1 MYGDGE
7 KRVLLV
13 VASLASFL
21 VPYTVSSLNVALPAI
36 SASFGIDAVTL
47 GWVTSA
53 YLLTA
58 AICIVPFGRLA
69 DMYGRKRFFILG
81 NILFAMGSLLAAIS
95 WSGPVI
101 ITARVIQALGGA
113 MVFSTSIAI
122 VTSVFPPGE
131 RGRAIGIITA
141 TVYAGLSLG
150 PFIGG
155 VLTYNIGWPSHLPCQ
170 YPPRTPRDRAHR
182 TVYPRGMGRRR
193 DERRFDLTGAA
204 LYSVMLF
211 GCIYGLTLLPS
222 YSGIFWMV
230 LGLVVL
236 ALFIWWEQRVPA
248 PMVEIALFRKSPVFL
263 FSNIAALINYAMV
276 FAVGFLLS
284 LYLQYNRG
292 IDPQTTGLIL
302 IAQPVVQMIVSPV
315 AGHLSDRIEP
325 RILATAGMAITTAG
339 LGILMFLSPATPL
352 LVIIAGQVIL
362 GLGYGLFSSP
372 NTNAI
377 MSSVEVR
384 YLGLAS
390 SMVSTM
396 RAIGQMLSLAIAM
409 LVFSAVIGTVPIS
422 LRYIPNCSRVSISR
436 LRSFSSSAW
445 LVSPHRMPGGRGVKA
460 CDPGG
465 RPASKINFAWLIPA
479 GPYQNPR
486 CHCKQ
491 GAHYKT

>member
-1 MYGDGE
+1 MHGDSE
-7 KRVLLV
+7 KRVLLA

-36 SASFGIDAVTL
+36 SASFDIDAVTL

-58 AICIVPFGRLA
+58 AIFIVPFGKLS
-69 DMYGRKRFFILG
+69 DIYGRKRFFILG
-81 NILFAMGSLLAAIS
+81 NCLFAAGSLLAAIS
-95 WSGPVI
+95 WSGTVI
-101 ITARVIQALGGA
+101 IAARVIQAMGGA

-122 VTSVFPPGE
+122 VTTVFSPGE

-155 VLTYNIGWPSHLPCQ
+155 ILTYNIGWPSIFLVNIPLAMLVIALTWLFI
-170 YPPRTPRDRAHR
+170 PGEWAETA
-182 TVYPRGMGRRR
+182 
-193 DERRFDLTGAA
+193 ERHFDLTGAI
-204 LYSVMLF
+204 LYSIMLF

-222 YSGIFWMV
+222 QLGIIWMV
-230 LGLVVL
+230 LGLGVL
-236 ALFIWWEQRVPA
+236 ALFVWWEQRVPA

-263 FSNIAALINYAMV
+263 FSNIAALINYAVV
-276 FAVGFLLS
+276 FAVGFLMS

-302 IAQPVVQMIVSPV
+302 IVQPLVQMVISPA

-325 RILATAGMAITTAG
+325 RILATTGMACTTAG
-339 LGILMFLSPATPL
+339 LGVLMLVSPVTPL
-352 LVIIAGQVIL
+352 VVIIAGLAIL
-362 GLGYGLFSSP
+362 GFGYGLFSSP

-390 SMVSTM
+390 GMVSTM
-396 RAIGQMLSLAIAM
+396 RAIGQMLSLAIVM
-409 LVFSAVIGTVPIS
+409 LVFSAVIGTVRIS
-422 LRYIPNCSRVSISR
+422 PEVYPELQSSFTISFTVFFVIGLAGIWASYAR
-436 LRSFSSSAW
+436 GKTSAQ
-445 LVSPHRMPGGRGVKA
+445 PHV
-460 CDPGG
+460 
-465 RPASKINFAWLIPA
+465 
-479 GPYQNPR
+479 
-486 CHCKQ
+486 
-491 GAHYKT
+491 

>member
-1 MYGDGE
+1 MNGDGE

-36 SASFGIDAVTL
+36 STSFDIDAVTL
-47 GWVTSA
+47 GWITSA

-58 AICIVPFGRLA
+58 AICIVPFGKLA

-81 NILFAMGSLLAAIS
+81 NILFASGSLLAAIA
-95 WSGPVI
+95 WSGNVLI
-101 ITARVIQALGGA
+101 VARVIQALGGA

-155 VLTYNIGWPSHLPCQ
+155 VLTYNVGWPSIFLVNIPL
-170 YPPRTPRDRAHR
+170 AILVIIL
-182 TVYPRGMGRRR
+182 TVLYIPGEWAETS
-193 DERRFDLTGAA
+193 ERHFDLTGAL

-222 YSGIFWMV
+222 FLGISWM
-230 LGLVVL
+230 LSGLVLL

-248 PMVEIALFRKSPVFL
+248 PIVEIALFRKSPVFL
-263 FSNIAALINYAMV
+263 YSNIAALINYAMV
-276 FAVGFLLS
+276 FAVGFLMS

-302 IAQPVVQMIVSPV
+302 IAQPVVQMIVSPA
-315 AGHLSDRIEP
+315 AGHLSDRTEP
-325 RILATAGMAITTAG
+325 RVLATAGMAITTAG
-339 LGILMFLSPATPL
+339 LGILMLMSQKTPL
-352 LVIIAGQVIL
+352 VVIIAGLVIL

-396 RAIGQMLSLAIAM
+396 RAIGQMLSLAIVM
-409 LVFSAVIGTVPIS
+409 LVFSAVIGTVRIS
-422 LRYIPNCSRVSISR
+422 PVVYPALQHSVTIAFTVFFIIGLIGIAASY
-436 LRSFSSSAW
+436 A
-445 LVSPHRMPGGRGVKA
+445 RGTVRK
-460 CDPGG
+460 D
-465 RPASKINFAWLIPA
+465 
-479 GPYQNPR
+479 
-486 CHCKQ
+486 H
-491 GAHYKT
+491 

>member
-1 MYGDGE
+1 MNEDKE
-7 KRVLLV
+7 KQILLL

-36 SASFGIDAVTL
+36 SASFGIDAVML

-58 AICIVPFGRLA
+58 AICIVPFGKLA
-69 DMYGRKRFFILG
+69 DMYGRKRFFVLG
-81 NILFAMGSLLAAIS
+81 NILFAAGSLLAAIS

-131 RGRAIGIITA
+131 RGKAIGIITA

-155 VLTYNIGWPSHLPCQ
+155 VLTHNIGWQSIFLVNIPL
-170 YPPRTPRDRAHR
+170 AVLVIIL
-182 TVYPRGMGRRR
+182 TVRYIPGEWLDKAGK
-193 DERRFDLTGAA
+193 FDLVGAA

-222 YSGIFWMV
+222 GAGIAWMALGVCV
-230 LGLVVL
+230 LL
-236 ALFIWWEQRVPA
+236 LFIRWEQRVPA
-248 PMVEIALFRKSPVFL
+248 PMVDIALFRSNPVFL
-263 FSNIAALINYAMV
+263 FSNLAALINYAVV

-292 IDPQTTGLIL
+292 IDPQVAGLIL
-302 IAQPVVQMIVSPV
+302 IAQPVVQTIVSPA
-315 AGHLSDRIEP
+315 AGHLSDRIDP
-325 RILATAGMAITTAG
+325 RILATAGMALTSLG
-339 LGILMFLSPATPL
+339 LGILMFISPSMPL
-352 LVIIAGQVIL
+352 AVIIAGLAIL

-377 MSSVEVR
+377 MSSVDTKH
-384 YLGLAS
+384 LGLAS
-390 SMVSTM
+390 GMVSTM

-409 LVFSAVIGTVPIS
+409 LVFSAVIGTVQIS
-422 LRYIPNCSRVSISR
+422 PEVYPQLQKSVTIAFGVFFVLALIGIAASY
-436 LRSFSSSAW
+436 A
-445 LVSPHRMPGGRGVKA
+445 RGTVRKE
-460 CDPGG
+460 
-465 RPASKINFAWLIPA
+465 R
-479 GPYQNPR
+479 
-486 CHCKQ
+486 
-491 GAHYKT
+491 

>member
-1 MYGDGE
+1 MHEDSE
-7 KRVLLV
+7 KRVLLI

-36 SASFGIDAVTL
+36 STSFGIDAVML

-53 YLLTA
+53 YMLTA
-58 AICIVPFGRLA
+58 AICIVPFGKLA
-69 DMYGRKRFFILG
+69 DLYGRKRFFILG
-81 NILFAMGSLLAAIS
+81 NVLFAAGSLLAAVS
-95 WSGPVI
+95 WSGTVI
-101 ITARVIQALGGA
+101 IAARVIQGLGGA

-155 VLTYNIGWPSHLPCQ
+155 VLTYNIGWPSIFLVNIPLAILVILLTMR
-170 YPPRTPRDRAHR
+170 YIPGEWADS
-182 TVYPRGMGRRR
+182 GKK
-193 DERRFDLTGAA
+193 RFDLAGAG
-204 LYSVMLF
+204 LYGVMLF

-222 YSGIFWMV
+222 RSGILWML

-236 ALFIWWEQRVPA
+236 ALFIWWEQREPA

-263 FSNIAALINYAMV
+263 FSNIAALINYAVV
-276 FAVGFLLS
+276 FAVAFLMS

-302 IAQPVVQMIVSPV
+302 IAQPVVQMIVSPA

-325 RILATAGMAITTAG
+325 RILATAGMALTTVG
-339 LGILMFLSPATPL
+339 LGIMMLLSPTTPL
-352 LVIIAGQVIL
+352 AVIIAGLAIL

-377 MSSVEVR
+377 MSSVDVR

-390 SMVSTM
+390 GMVSTM

-409 LVFSAVIGTVPIS
+409 LVFSAVIGTVQIS
-422 LRYIPNCSRVSISR
+422 PEFYPQLQQSVNIAFGVFFI
-436 LRSFSSSAW
+436 LG
-445 LVSPHRMPGGRGVKA
+445 LVGIAASYARGTVREA
-460 CDPGG
+460 
-465 RPASKINFAWLIPA
+465 R
-479 GPYQNPR
+479 
-486 CHCKQ
+486 
-491 GAHYKT
+491 

>member
-1 MYGDGE
+1 MHEDSE

-36 SASFGIDAVTL
+36 SASFDIDAVTL

-58 AICIVPFGRLA
+58 AICIVPFGKLA
-69 DMYGRKRFFILG
+69 DMYGRKRFFIIG
-81 NILFAMGSLLAAIS
+81 NILFALGSLLAAVS
-95 WSGPVI
+95 WSGSVI

-155 VLTYNIGWPSHLPCQ
+155 VLTYNIGWPSIFLINIPLALLVIALTIM
-170 YPPRTPRDRAHR
+170 YIPGEWTD
-182 TVYPRGMGRRR
+182 TG
-193 DERRFDLTGAA
+193 ERRFDLTGAA

-236 ALFIWWEQRVPA
+236 ALFLWWEQRIPA
-248 PMVEIALFRKSPVFL
+248 PMVDIALFRKSPVFL
-263 FSNIAALINYAMV
+263 FSNIAALINYAVV
-276 FAVGFLLS
+276 FAVGFLIS
-284 LYLQYNRG
+284 LYLQFNRG

-302 IAQPVVQMIVSPV
+302 IAQPVVQMIVSPY

-339 LGILMFLSPATPL
+339 LGILMLMSPDTPL
-352 LVIIAGQVIL
+352 VVIIAGLAIL

-377 MSSVEVR
+377 MSSVEIR

-409 LVFSAVIGTVPIS
+409 LVFSAVIGTVRIS
-422 LRYIPNCSRVSISR
+422 PEVYPELQQSVNIAFAVFF
-436 LRSFSSSAW
+436 LLG
-445 LVSPHRMPGGRGVKA
+445 LVGIVASYARGTVRE
-460 CDPGG
+460 D
-465 RPASKINFAWLIPA
+465 R
-479 GPYQNPR
+479 
-486 CHCKQ
+486 
-491 GAHYKT
+491 

>member
-1 MYGDGE
+1 MNEDSE

-36 SASFGIDAVTL
+36 SASFDIDAVTL

-58 AICIVPFGRLA
+58 AICIVPFGKLA

-81 NILFAMGSLLAAIS
+81 NILFALGSLLAAIS
-95 WSGPVI
+95 WSGSVI

-155 VLTYNIGWPSHLPCQ
+155 VLTHNIGWPSIFLVNIPLALLVIVLTLLYIPGEWAEADKQ
-170 YPPRTPRDRAHR
+170 
-182 TVYPRGMGRRR
+182 
-193 DERRFDLTGAA
+193 RFDLTGAA

-222 YSGIFWMV
+222 LSGISWMV

-236 ALFIWWEQRVPA
+236 ALFLWWEQRVPA
-248 PMVEIALFRKSPVFL
+248 PMVEIALFKKSPVFL
-263 FSNIAALINYAMV
+263 FSNLAALINYAVV
-276 FAVGFLLS
+276 FAVGFLIS

-292 IDPQTTGLIL
+292 IDPQTAGLIL
-302 IAQPVVQMIVSPV
+302 IAQPVVQMIVSPY

-325 RILATAGMAITTAG
+325 RILATTGMAITTTG
-339 LGILMFLSPATPL
+339 LGILMLMSPTTPL
-352 LVIIAGQVIL
+352 VVIIAGLAIL

-372 NTNAI
+372 NINAI
-377 MSSVEVR
+377 MSSVEMR

-390 SMVSTM
+390 AMVSTM

-409 LVFSAVIGTVPIS
+409 LVFSAVIGTVRIS
-422 LRYIPNCSRVSISR
+422 PAVYPELQQSVNIAFAVFFI
-436 LRSFSSSAW
+436 LG
-445 LVSPHRMPGGRGVKA
+445 LVGIAASYARGTVRE
-460 CDPGG
+460 D
-465 RPASKINFAWLIPA
+465 R
-479 GPYQNPR
+479 
-486 CHCKQ
+486 
-491 GAHYKT
+491 

>member
-1 MYGDGE
+1 MHGDGE

-36 SASFGIDAVTL
+36 SASFDIDAVTM

-58 AICIVPFGRLA
+58 AICIVPFGKLA

-81 NILFAMGSLLAAIS
+81 NILFASGSLLAAIS

-131 RGRAIGIITA
+131 RGRAIGIVTA

-155 VLTYNIGWPSHLPCQ
+155 VLTYNIGWPSIFLVNIPLAIIVILLTVL
-170 YPPRTPRDRAHR
+170 YIPREWAET
-182 TVYPRGMGRRR
+182 G
-193 DERRFDLTGAA
+193 ERRFDLTGAV

-211 GCIYGLTLLPS
+211 GCIYGLTLMPS
-222 YSGIFWMV
+222 LSGIIWMV

-236 ALFIWWEQRVPA
+236 ALFLWWEQRVPA
-248 PMVEIALFRKSPVFL
+248 PMVEIVLFRKRPVFL

-276 FAVGFLLS
+276 FAVGFLMS

-302 IAQPVVQMIVSPV
+302 IAQPVVQMIISPA

-325 RILATAGMAITTAG
+325 RILATAGMACTTAG
-339 LGILMFLSPATPL
+339 LGILMLLSPSTP
-352 LVIIAGQVIL
+352 LVIIIAGLAIL
-362 GLGYGLFSSP
+362 GFGYGLFSSP

-377 MSSVEVR
+377 MSSVEIQH
-384 YLGLAS
+384 LGFAS
-390 SMVSTM
+390 GMVSTM

-409 LVFSAVIGTVPIS
+409 LVFSAVIGTVRITPEVYPELQQSVNIAFAVFFVIGLIGIAAS
-422 LRYIPNCSRVSISR
+422 Y
-436 LRSFSSSAW
+436 A
-445 LVSPHRMPGGRGVKA
+445 RGTVRE
-460 CDPGG
+460 D
-465 RPASKINFAWLIPA
+465 R
-479 GPYQNPR
+479 
-486 CHCKQ
+486 
-491 GAHYKT
+491 

>member
-1 MYGDGE
+1 MNNERE
-7 KRVLLV
+7 KRILLV

-21 VPYTVSSLNVALPAI
+21 VPYTVASLNVALPAI
-36 SASFGIDAVTL
+36 SASFGIDAVML

-58 AICIVPFGRLA
+58 AIFIVPFGKLA

-81 NILFAMGSLLAAIS
+81 NVLFAIGSFLAAVS
-95 WSGPVI
+95 WSGTVI
-101 ITARVIQALGGA
+101 IAARVIQALGGA

-155 VLTYNIGWPSHLPCQ
+155 VLTQNAGWPSIFLINIPLAILVIILTLLYIPGEWKETGGH
-170 YPPRTPRDRAHR
+170 
-182 TVYPRGMGRRR
+182 
-193 DERRFDLTGAA
+193 RFDLAGAG
-204 LYSVMLF
+204 LYGVMLF

-222 YSGIFWMV
+222 VSGIAWV
-230 LGLVVL
+230 LSGLVVL
-236 ALFIWWEQRVPA
+236 ALFLWWEQRVEA
-248 PMVEIALFRKSPVFL
+248 PMVEIALFRKSPAFL
-263 FSNIAALINYAMV
+263 FSNIAALINYAVV
-276 FAVGFLLS
+276 FAVAFLMS

-292 IDPQTTGLIL
+292 IDPQTAGLIL
-302 IAQPVVQMIVSPV
+302 IAQPVVQMIVSPA

-325 RILATAGMAITTAG
+325 RVLATAGMAITTVG
-339 LGILMFLSPATPL
+339 IGILMLVSPSTPL
-352 LVIIAGQVIL
+352 LVIIAGLAIL

-377 MSSVEVR
+377 MSSVDVR

-390 SMVSTM
+390 GMVSTM

-409 LVFSAVIGTVPIS
+409 LVFSAIIGTVQIS
-422 LRYIPNCSRVSISR
+422 PEVYPELQQSVTIAFAVFFILGLIGIAASY
-436 LRSFSSSAW
+436 A
-445 LVSPHRMPGGRGVKA
+445 RGTVR
-460 CDPGG
+460 DP
-465 RPASKINFAWLIPA
+465 
-479 GPYQNPR
+479 Q
-486 CHCKQ
+486 
-491 GAHYKT
+491 

>member
-1 MYGDGE
+1 MNEDKE
-7 KRVLLV
+7 KRILLL

-36 SASFGIDAVTL
+36 STSFSIDAVML

-58 AICIVPFGRLA
+58 AICIVPFGKLA
-69 DMYGRKRFFILG
+69 DMYGRKKFFILG
-81 NILFAMGSLLAAIS
+81 NALFAAGSLLAAIS
-95 WSGPVI
+95 WSGSVI

-155 VLTYNIGWPSHLPCQ
+155 VLTHNIGWQSIFLVNIPLAVLVIILTLRYIPGEWL
-170 YPPRTPRDRAHR
+170 DKA
-182 TVYPRGMGRRR
+182 GK
-193 DERRFDLTGAA
+193 FDLVGAA

-222 YSGIFWMV
+222 GAGIAWMA
-230 LGLVVL
+230 LGICFLL
-236 ALFIWWEQRVPA
+236 LFIRWEQRVPA
-248 PMVEIALFRKSPVFL
+248 PMVDIALFRSNPVFL
-263 FSNIAALINYAMV
+263 FSNLAALINYAVV

-292 IDPQTTGLIL
+292 IDPQIAGLIL
-302 IAQPVVQMIVSPV
+302 IAQPVVQTIVSPA
-315 AGHLSDRIEP
+315 AGHLSDRIDP
-325 RILATAGMAITTAG
+325 RILATAGMALTSLG
-339 LGILMFLSPATPL
+339 LGILMFISPSMPL
-352 LVIIAGQVIL
+352 AVIIAGLAIL

-377 MSSVEVR
+377 MSSVGAEH
-384 YLGLAS
+384 LGLAS
-390 SMVSTM
+390 GMVSTM

-409 LVFSAVIGTVPIS
+409 LVFSAIIGSVQISPEVYPQLQQSVTIAFGVFFVLALIGIAASYARGTV
-422 LRYIPNCSRVSISR
+422 RKEN
-436 LRSFSSSAW
+436 
-445 LVSPHRMPGGRGVKA
+445 
-460 CDPGG
+460 
-465 RPASKINFAWLIPA
+465 
-479 GPYQNPR
+479 
-486 CHCKQ
+486 
-491 GAHYKT
+491 T

>member
-1 MYGDGE
+1 MHGDGE
-7 KRVLLV
+7 KRLLLV

-58 AICIVPFGRLA
+58 AICIVPFGKLA
-69 DMYGRKRFFILG
+69 DLYGRKRFFILG
-81 NILFAMGSLLAAIS
+81 NVLFASGSLLAAIA
-95 WSGPVI
+95 WSGSVI

-155 VLTYNIGWPSHLPCQ
+155 VLTYNIGWPSIFLVNIPL
-170 YPPRTPRDRAHR
+170 AILVIVL
-182 TVYPRGMGRRR
+182 TVLYIPGEWAETG
-193 DERRFDLTGAA
+193 ERRFDLTGAV

-222 YSGIFWMV
+222 RSGIFWMV

-236 ALFIWWEQRVPA
+236 ALFAWWEQRVPA
-248 PMVEIALFRKSPVFL
+248 PMVEIALFRKRPVFL
-263 FSNIAALINYAMV
+263 FSNIAALINYAVV
-276 FAVGFLLS
+276 FAVGFLIS
-284 LYLQYNRG
+284 LYLQYNLG

-302 IAQPVVQMIVSPV
+302 IAQPVVQMIVSPA

-325 RILATAGMAITTAG
+325 RILATAGMACTTVG
-339 LGILMFLSPATPL
+339 LGILMLLSPSTPL
-352 LVIIAGQVIL
+352 VVIIAGLAIL
-362 GLGYGLFSSP
+362 GLGYGIFSSP

-396 RAIGQMLSLAIAM
+396 RAVGQMLSLAIAM
-409 LVFSAVIGTVPIS
+409 LVFSVVIGTVRITPEVYPE
-422 LRYIPNCSRVSISR
+422 LQQSINIAFTVFFLIGLIGIAASY
-436 LRSFSSSAW
+436 A
-445 LVSPHRMPGGRGVKA
+445 RGTVRE
-460 CDPGG
+460 D
-465 RPASKINFAWLIPA
+465 R
-479 GPYQNPR
+479 
-486 CHCKQ
+486 
-491 GAHYKT
+491 

>member
-1 MYGDGE
+1 MNEDKE
-7 KRVLLV
+7 KRILLL

-36 SASFGIDAVTL
+36 SASFSIDAVML

-58 AICIVPFGRLA
+58 AICIVPFGKLA
-69 DMYGRKRFFILG
+69 DMYGRKKFFILG
-81 NILFAMGSLLAAIS
+81 NALFAVGSLLAAIS
-95 WSGPVI
+95 WSGSVI

-155 VLTYNIGWPSHLPCQ
+155 VLTHNIGWQSIFLVNIPLAVLVIILTLRYIPGEWL
-170 YPPRTPRDRAHR
+170 DKA
-182 TVYPRGMGRRR
+182 GK
-193 DERRFDLTGAA
+193 FDLVGAA

-222 YSGIFWMV
+222 GAGIAWMA
-230 LGLVVL
+230 LGVCFLL
-236 ALFIWWEQRVPA
+236 LFIRWEQRVPA
-248 PMVEIALFRKSPVFL
+248 PMVDIALFRSNPVFL
-263 FSNIAALINYAMV
+263 FSNLAALINYAVV

-292 IDPQTTGLIL
+292 IDPQIAGLIL
-302 IAQPVVQMIVSPV
+302 IAQPVVQTIVSPA
-315 AGHLSDRIEP
+315 AGHLSDRIDP
-325 RILATAGMAITTAG
+325 RILATAGMALTSFG
-339 LGILMFLSPATPL
+339 LGILMFISPSMPL
-352 LVIIAGQVIL
+352 AVIIAGLAIL

-377 MSSVEVR
+377 MSSVGAEH
-384 YLGLAS
+384 LGLAS
-390 SMVSTM
+390 GMVSTM

-409 LVFSAVIGTVPIS
+409 LIFSAVIGSVQIS
-422 LRYIPNCSRVSISR
+422 PEVYPQLQQSVTIAFGVFFVLALIGIAASY
-436 LRSFSSSAW
+436 A
-445 LVSPHRMPGGRGVKA
+445 RGKVRKN
-460 CDPGG
+460 
-465 RPASKINFAWLIPA
+465 S
-479 GPYQNPR
+479 
-486 CHCKQ
+486 
-491 GAHYKT
+491 

>member
-36 SASFGIDAVTL
+36 SASFGIDAVML

-58 AICIVPFGRLA
+58 AICIVPFGKLA
-69 DMYGRKRFFILG
+69 DIYGRKRFFILG
-81 NILFAMGSLLAAIS
+81 NILFASGSLLAALA

-101 ITARVIQALGGA
+101 IAARVIQALGGA

-155 VLTYNIGWPSHLPCQ
+155 VLTYNIGWPSIFLVNIPLAILVIVLTML
-170 YPPRTPRDRAHR
+170 YIPGEWKEA
-182 TVYPRGMGRRR
+182 
-193 DERRFDLTGAA
+193 EARRFDLPGAV
-204 LYSVMLF
+204 LYSIMLF

-222 YSGIFWMV
+222 GPGIFWML
-230 LGLVVL
+230 LGLLVL
-236 ALFIWWEQRVPA
+236 ALFIWWEQRVPV
-248 PMVEIALFRKSPVFL
+248 PMVEIGLFRKSPVFL
-263 FSNIAALINYAMV
+263 FSNLAALINYAMV

-302 IAQPVVQMIVSPV
+302 IAQPVVQMMVSPV

-325 RILATAGMAITTAG
+325 RILATIGMACTTAG
-339 LGILMFLSPATPL
+339 LCVLMFLSPSTPL
-352 LVIIAGQVIL
+352 IIIIAGQIIL

-409 LVFSAVIGTVPIS
+409 LVFSAIIGSVPIS
-422 LRYIPNCSRVSISR
+422 PAVFPELMKSVNIAFTVFFMLGLIGIAASYAR
-436 LRSFSSSAW
+436 
-445 LVSPHRMPGGRGVKA
+445 GTGR
-460 CDPGG
+460 
-465 RPASKINFAWLIPA
+465 A
-479 GPYQNPR
+479 G
-486 CHCKQ
+486 H
-491 GAHYKT
+491 

>member
-1 MYGDGE
+1 MNGARE
-7 KRVLLV
+7 KRIILV

-36 SASFGIDAVTL
+36 SGSFGIDAVTL

-58 AICIVPFGRLA
+58 AICIVPFGKLA
-69 DMYGRKRFFILG
+69 DMYGRKRFFLLG
-81 NILFAMGSLLAAIS
+81 NVLFAIGSLLAAIS
-95 WSGPVI
+95 WSGGII

-155 VLTYNIGWPSHLPCQ
+155 VLTYNIGWPAIFLVNIPL
-170 YPPRTPRDRAHR
+170 ALLVIVL
-182 TVYPRGMGRRR
+182 TVLFIPGEWTGGG
-193 DERRFDLTGAA
+193 EQHFDLAGAA

-211 GCIYGLTLLPS
+211 GCIYGLTLLPTC
-222 YSGIFWMV
+222 SGILWV
-230 LGLVVL
+230 VSGLIVL
-236 ALFIWWEQRVPA
+236 ALFIWWELRVPA
-248 PMVEIALFRKSPVFL
+248 PMVEISLFRKRPVFL

-292 IDPQTTGLIL
+292 IDAETTGLIL
-302 IAQPVVQMIVSPV
+302 LAQPVVQMIVSPA
-315 AGHLSDRIEP
+315 AGHLSDRVEP

-339 LGILMFLSPATPL
+339 LGVLMLLSPTTP
-352 LVIIAGQVIL
+352 VVIIIAGLLIL

-390 SMVSTM
+390 SMVATM
-396 RAIGQMLSLAIAM
+396 RAIGQMISLAIAM
-409 LVFSAVIGTVPIS
+409 LVFSAVIGTVRIT
-422 LRYIPNCSRVSISR
+422 
-436 LRSFSSSAW
+436 
-445 LVSPHRMPGGRGVKA
+445 PGVYPELQQSVNIAFAVFFILGLIGIAASYARGSVREH
-460 CDPGG
+460 P
-465 RPASKINFAWLIPA
+465 
-479 GPYQNPR
+479 
-486 CHCKQ
+486 
-491 GAHYKT
+491 

>member
-1 MYGDGE
+1 MYGNGE

-36 SASFGIDAVTL
+36 SASFGIDAVML

-81 NILFAMGSLLAAIS
+81 NALFALGSLLAAIS
-95 WSGPVI
+95 WSGPAI

-155 VLTYNIGWPSHLPCQ
+155 VLTYNIGWPAIFLVNIPL
-170 YPPRTPRDRAHR
+170 ALLVIGL
-182 TVYPRGMGRRR
+182 TVLYIPGEWTGTN
-193 DERRFDLTGAA
+193 ERRFDLAGAA
-204 LYSVMLF
+204 LYSLMLF
-211 GCIYGLTLLPS
+211 GCIYGLTQLPS
-222 YSGIFWMV
+222 QSGIFWV
-230 LGLVVL
+230 VSGLVIL
-236 ALFIWWEQRVPA
+236 ALFVWWEQRVPA
-248 PMVEIALFRKSPVFL
+248 PMVEISLFRKSPVFL

-325 RILATAGMAITTAG
+325 RLLATAGMAITTAG
-339 LGILMFLSPATPL
+339 LGVLMFLSPGTPL
-352 LVIIAGQVIL
+352 LVVIGGQVIL

-377 MSSVEVR
+377 MSSVKVR

-409 LVFSAVIGTVPIS
+409 LVFSAVIGTVPITPEVYPELQQS
-422 LRYIPNCSRVSISR
+422 VNIAFAIFFVIG
-436 LRSFSSSAW
+436 
-445 LVSPHRMPGGRGVKA
+445 LVGIAASYARGTGREGV
-460 CDPGG
+460 
-465 RPASKINFAWLIPA
+465 
-479 GPYQNPR
+479 
-486 CHCKQ
+486 
-491 GAHYKT
+491 

>member
-1 MYGDGE
+1 MHGDGG

-36 SASFGIDAVTL
+36 SASFDIDAVTL

-58 AICIVPFGRLA
+58 AIFIVPFGKLA

-81 NILFAMGSLLAAIS
+81 NCLFAAGSLLAAIS
-95 WSGPVI
+95 WSGTVI
-101 ITARVIQALGGA
+101 IIARVIQALGGA

-155 VLTYNIGWPSHLPCQ
+155 VLTYNIGWPSIFLVNIPL
-170 YPPRTPRDRAHR
+170 AILVIVL
-182 TVYPRGMGRRR
+182 TVLYIPMEWAETG
-193 DERRFDLTGAA
+193 DRRFDLTGAT

-222 YSGIFWMV
+222 WSGIFWMV

-236 ALFIWWEQRVPA
+236 ALFLWWEQRVMSPI
-248 PMVEIALFRKSPVFL
+248 VEIALFRKRPVFL

-276 FAVGFLLS
+276 FAVGFLMS
-284 LYLQYNRG
+284 LYLQFNRG

-302 IAQPVVQMIVSPV
+302 IAQPVVQMIISPA

-325 RILATAGMAITTAG
+325 RILATVGMAITTAG
-339 LGILMFLSPATPL
+339 IGILMLLSPSTPL
-352 LVIIAGQVIL
+352 EIIIAGLVIL
-362 GLGYGLFSSP
+362 GFGYGLFSSP

-377 MSSVEVR
+377 MSSVEVQH
-384 YLGLAS
+384 LGFAS
-390 SMVSTM
+390 GMVSTM

-409 LVFSAVIGTVPIS
+409 LVFSAVIGTVRITPEVYPELQHSVNIAFMVFFVIGLIGITAS
-422 LRYIPNCSRVSISR
+422 Y
-436 LRSFSSSAW
+436 A
-445 LVSPHRMPGGRGVKA
+445 RGTVRE
-460 CDPGG
+460 D
-465 RPASKINFAWLIPA
+465 
-479 GPYQNPR
+479 
-486 CHCKQ
+486 H
-491 GAHYKT
+491 

>member
-1 MYGDGE
+1 MYKGSE
-7 KRVLLV
+7 KRVLLAV
-13 VASLASFL
+13 TSLASFL

-47 GWVTSA
+47 GWITSA

-58 AICIVPFGRLA
+58 AICIVPFGKLA

-81 NILFAMGSLLAAIS
+81 NILFALGSLLAAIS

-101 ITARVIQALGGA
+101 IMARVIQALGGA

-122 VTSVFPPGE
+122 ITAVFPPGE

-155 VLTYNIGWPSHLPCQ
+155 VLTYNIGWPSIFLVNIPL
-170 YPPRTPRDRAHR
+170 AILVIVL
-182 TVYPRGMGRRR
+182 TVLYVPGEWTEMS
-193 DERRFDLTGAA
+193 ERHFDLAGAA
-204 LYSVMLF
+204 MYSVMLF

-222 YSGIFWMV
+222 HSGILWMT
-230 LGLVVL
+230 LGLV
-236 ALFIWWEQRVPA
+236 ALVFFIWWEQQVVA
-248 PMVEIALFRKSPVFL
+248 PMVEISLFRKRPVFL
-263 FSNIAALINYAMV
+263 YSNIAALINYAMV
-276 FAVGFLLS
+276 FAVGFLIS

-292 IDPQTTGLIL
+292 MDPQTTGLIL
-302 IAQPVVQMIVSPV
+302 IAQPVVQMIVSPF

-325 RILATAGMAITTAG
+325 RILATAGMACTTAG
-339 LGILMFLSPATPL
+339 LGIMIFLSPGMPII
-352 LVIIAGQVIL
+352 VIIAGLTIL

-409 LVFSAVIGTVPIS
+409 LVFSAVIGTVQITPDVYPELQQSVNIAFTIFFIIGLIGIAAS
-422 LRYIPNCSRVSISR
+422 Y
-436 LRSFSSSAW
+436 A
-445 LVSPHRMPGGRGVKA
+445 RGPV
-460 CDPGG
+460 
-465 RPASKINFAWLIPA
+465 RE
-479 GPYQNPR
+479 
-486 CHCKQ
+486 
-491 GAHYKT
+491 